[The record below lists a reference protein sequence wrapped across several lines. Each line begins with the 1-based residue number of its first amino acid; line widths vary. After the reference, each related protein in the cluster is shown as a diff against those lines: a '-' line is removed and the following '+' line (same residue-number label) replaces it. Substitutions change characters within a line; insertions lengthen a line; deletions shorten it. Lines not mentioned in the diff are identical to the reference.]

1 MRTLTEGLKSFS
13 KLGSDIS
20 VINRLNETTILQR
33 NYKNMQHCISTRMQI
48 NQEQRVYHYLPIK
61 A

>member
-1 MRTLTEGLKSFS
+1 MRTLTERLKSFG

-20 VINRLNETTILQR
+20 VINRLNENNNFATELQEHATLYF
-33 NYKNMQHCISTRMQI
+33 NSYANKSMK
-48 NQEQRVYHYLPIK
+48 RVYHYLPFE